1 MGFNLGQFVIGAG
14 TGYLKGEND
23 NRDRAR
29 QDTRDAQDKELFDS
43 RMRLD
48 RMQEEDMV
56 ATRADRQTL
65 RTAAKPI
72 VPEENGSGGMVRPPE
87 MDNRDVG
94 LPENASLPNQGL
106 SSARYKVAGKDY
118 GTRSEADAAAAPMNT
133 PEASAKRYA
142 TAQTGL
148 GDFKGAQQTMA
159 ELEKAKRDQRS
170 VAADAMMNEIGK
182 GFMTGGWQGGTEVLS
197 RSGADGN
204 DYRSEIDPVSGK
216 VRMHQTQRDTGKTR
230 VLGEFTN
237 DNSGMLDAYKQIGSA
252 IAGKPEVAMTHIAD
266 REKRADALKKE
277 DNKSDF
283 NLQKLDLMGQRIAM
297 QGELGA
303 ARIDAARARSQGGGD
318 DRTRR
323 DDAKD
328 EDNRIK
334 ALREKRLTIEK
345 QVDQVMKKVDNRL
358 MTKDEGKAE
367 LARLGSLDAKLQ
379 KDETTP
385 ESRAPTSSINAP
397 SGQAAR
403 DSDRAGILNQELAK
417 ARQEGNSGDV
427 AALERELGRM
437 KPGLSSARPA
447 AAPAAMPKAKAE
459 LKSGQVY
466 QTARG
471 PAKWNGTA
479 FEAQ

>member
-43 RMRLD
+43 RMRRD

-148 GDFKGAQQTMA
+148 GDFKGAQQTVA
-159 ELEKAKRDQRS
+159 ELEKAKSDQRS

-216 VRMHQTQRDTGKTR
+216 VRMHQTQRSTGQTR

-237 DNSGMLDAYKQIGSA
+237 DNSGMLDAFKQIGSA
-252 IAGKPEVAMTHIAD
+252 ISGKPDVAMAHIAD

-303 ARIDAARARSQGGGD
+303 ARIDAARERSQGGGD

-323 DDAKD
+323 DDSNDKKNQIAEVK
-328 EDNRIK
+328 
-334 ALREKRLTIEK
+334 EKRL
-345 QVDQVMKKVDNRL
+345 
-358 MTKDEGKAE
+358 
-367 LARLGSLDAKLQ
+367 KLQ
-379 KDETTP
+379 GDRKQINADL
-385 ESRAPTSSINAP
+385 ESRIITKEQARAEREKLNASDQTLEKEEIRLQSAPTSSINAP

>member
-14 TGYLKGEND
+14 TGYLKGENQ

-43 RMRLD
+43 RMRRD

-65 RTAAKPI
+65 RTAAKPV
-72 VPEENGSGGMVRPPE
+72 VPVDDMIKSPD

-94 LPENASLPNQGL
+94 LAENASRPDGGL
-106 SSARYKVAGKDY
+106 SLAGARVG
-118 GTRSEADAAAAPMNT
+118 GTRYATRTEADAAAAKQNT
-133 PEASAKRYA
+133 PEATTRRYA
-142 TAQTGL
+142 DA
-148 GDFKGAQQTMA
+148 
-159 ELEKAKRDQRS
+159 QRS
-170 VAADAMMNEIGK
+170 TGDLAGATATEQNFSATLRERQTRAADAMMNEIGK

-230 VLGEFTN
+230 VLGEFSN

-252 IAGKPEVAMTHIAD
+252 IAGKPDVAMTHIAD

-277 DNKSDF
+277 ENKNS
-283 NLQKLDLMGQRIAM
+283 LGLEKLELMGRRIEL

-303 ARIDAARARSQGGGD
+303 ARIEVARARGQGGGRSAD

-323 DDAKD
+323 DDNADAKV
-328 EDNRIK
+328 EV
-334 ALREKRLTIEK
+334 AQTREKRLAIKDQTE
-345 QVDQVMKKVDNRL
+345 QVIKKVENRL
-358 MTKDEGKAE
+358 MTKEEG
-367 LARLGSLDAKLQ
+367 RAKLADLEK
-379 KDETTP
+379 KDAGLAQVEQNL
-385 ESRAPTSSINAP
+385 RSS
-397 SGQAAR
+397 
-403 DSDRAGILNQELAK
+403 
-417 ARQEGNSGDV
+417 
-427 AALERELGRM
+427 
-437 KPGLSSARPA
+437 PGLADVKPTKP

>member
-1 MGFNLGQFVIGAG
+1 
-14 TGYLKGEND
+14 
-23 NRDRAR
+23 
-29 QDTRDAQDKELFDS
+29 
-43 RMRLD
+43 
-48 RMQEEDMV
+48 
-56 ATRADRQTL
+56 
-65 RTAAKPI
+65 
-72 VPEENGSGGMVRPPE
+72 
-87 MDNRDVG
+87 
-94 LPENASLPNQGL
+94 
-106 SSARYKVAGKDY
+106 
-118 GTRSEADAAAAPMNT
+118 
-133 PEASAKRYA
+133 
-142 TAQTGL
+142 
-148 GDFKGAQQTMA
+148 
-159 ELEKAKRDQRS
+159 
-170 VAADAMMNEIGK
+170 
-182 GFMTGGWQGGTEVLS
+182 
-197 RSGADGN
+197 
-204 DYRSEIDPVSGK
+204 
-216 VRMHQTQRDTGKTR
+216 
-230 VLGEFTN
+230 
-237 DNSGMLDAYKQIGSA
+237 
-252 IAGKPEVAMTHIAD
+252 MTHIAD